1 MAYEPTKTPT
11 PRQAEKWTDE
21 EVSILVRLAKRQ
33 WRARAIAAHMGRTE
47 AGVRGK
53 AAGCGIDLVSDRSP
67 TPITLGRYVAR
78 SDDLVGASH
87 S

>member
-1 MAYEPTKTPT
+1 MAYKPTTTPA

-21 EVSILVRLAKRQ
+21 EISTLARLAQRQ
-33 WRARAIAAHMGRTE
+33 WRARAIAAHLGRTE

-53 AAGCGIDLVSDRSP
+53 AAGRGIDLVSDRSP

-78 SDDLVGASH
+78 SDDLVGVSH